1 MALMLPGGQKKDRP
15 FGRSFPPMSRTA
27 RKQAPEGATPALH
40 GHSSTFVLVCQ
51 APVFESEAGSHG
63 TRLLG
68 AAWLPWRVLP
78 SLEGAPAPALDYL
91 RPAPRYRF
99 GSRAEGR
106 PEYGTSPQ
114 PALRTPEPPAGAA
127 GRGGA
132 GENPR
137 QALQQRKRHPAPWG
151 RAAGQKAG
159 NRGGGQPS
167 QERAPPHRRP
177 APTAPPGTSPSDG
190 PGSAGGGEGRRRTR
204 HDKTRPRYLAAG
216 REGGG
221 AENGGAGGAGP
232 RGAPVWAAPAVAN
245 NAPLPQRGRGPQLAR
260 PPPGEERGPV
270 AAPRRT
276 RAAVRRQAPQ
286 AGAAHPERGS
296 SPHPAAHDDP
306 ERCALHPE
314 APASACAQRTRTGAA
329 AAATTP
335 ASGPERLTALWPA
348 RDSGPQRNQAAQGGA
363 AAAKG
368 GETGRASGR
377 TGPPEARREPEA
389 IAAPE
394 AAAGG
399 ARSAGGAAPHRGSA
413 KRGGGAPFISPPQR
427 FRTPSTIT

>member
-1 MALMLPGGQKKDRP
+1 MALMLPPGRAKKDRP

-27 RKQAPEGATPALH
+27 RKQGPEGPTPALPRY
-40 GHSSTFVLVCQ
+40 SSTFVRVCQ
-51 APVFESEAGSHG
+51 ASVFESEAGSHG

-78 SLEGAPAPALDYL
+78 RSEGAPAPALDYL
-91 RPAPRYRF
+91 RPAPRYRL

-106 PEYGTSPQ
+106 PEYGTSSPTSLA
-114 PALRTPEPPAGAA
+114 PPLPPAGEGGGGER
-127 GRGGA
+127 GRTPDKHRSCDRCTSPMGPGG
-132 GENPR
+132 GNE
-137 QALQQRKRHPAPWG
+137 Q
-151 RAAGQKAG
+151 AG
-159 NRGGGQPS
+159 NRGGGEPS

-177 APTAPPGTSPSDG
+177 APTAPPGTIPSDG

-204 HDKTRPRYLAAG
+204 HDKTRLRYFAAG

-232 RGAPVWAAPAVAN
+232 RGARVCAAPAVAN

-296 SPHPAAHDDP
+296 SPHPAAHDSL

-377 TGPPEARREPEA
+377 TVGGAGASPRM
-389 IAAPE
+389 
-394 AAAGG
+394 AAAA
-399 ARSAGGAAPHRGSA
+399 ARAGGPRGPGPRGDPPQ
-413 KRGGGAPFISPPQR
+413 RGGGAPILSPPQR